1 MIHEK
6 YSLST
11 VEMPSMALP
20 GTAAC
25 QSYRFVSLRHVRGM
39 HAYCHM
45 RAEECDYLR
54 AKAEPRLHPSAVT
67 DFKRPGAPQTTINQG
82 RTSTGTFFA
91 RQEDDVIAG
100 IEQRIATWTMVAPE
114 NSEGMQVLRYQVQD

>member
-1 MIHEK
+1 
-6 YSLST
+6 
-11 VEMPSMALP
+11 V
-20 GTAAC
+20 
-25 QSYRFVSLRHVRGM
+25 
-39 HAYCHM
+39 HAGWNT

-67 DFKRPGAPQTTINQG
+67 DFKRSRGAPHTTINQG
-82 RTSTGTFFA
+82 RRSTGTFLA

-114 NSEGMQVLRYQVQD
+114 NSEGMQVLRYQVQPSGAEHPRALAHA